1 MMLRAQR
8 LKQYILDAEPTI
20 SSERA
25 KLFTEALKAH
35 EDDPASLGLAKA
47 FAYVLDNITIRI
59 EPDELIVG
67 NMGPTPRSCQVFP
80 EYSWTWICD
89 ELDRFDKRMTER
101 FAISEE
107 DRGVLREVFEYW
119 RGKSIAEIANERM
132 PLESIKA
139 SRLVSSQSV
148 PQVLGLATSSLTT
161 AMFSTRASRA
171 LLRRCAEKER

>member
-148 PQVLGLATSSLTT
+148 PQVLGLAT
-161 AMFSTRASRA
+161 
-171 LLRRCAEKER
+171 